1 MPKHRNLLIVIAD
14 GEHARF
20 VRLGPG
26 NIPHT
31 DAAFDSTAAHQ
42 RSRELGSD
50 RPGAS
55 FHTGS
60 VAHHSLVP
68 RHDPHFLAKE
78 AFANLIADQLNTA
91 VAQGAFDQ
99 LILVAPPHILI
110 AVRKDLD
117 SAANARI
124 VGSLQKDL
132 AKVPDKELWAH
143 IAPLLLLPLP
153 STATQPAS

>member
-31 DAAFDSTAAHQ
+31 DATFDSISAHH
-42 RSRELGSD
+42 RSRDLGSD

-68 RHDPHFLAKE
+68 RQDPHLLAKE
-78 AFANLIADQLNTA
+78 AFANLIAGQLNA
-91 VAQGAFDQ
+91 AAQGAFDQ

-110 AVRKDLD
+110 AIRKDLD

-132 AKVPDKELWAH
+132 VKTPDKELWAH
-143 IAPLLLLPLP
+143 IAPLLLLPV
-153 STATQPAS
+153 S